1 MASDCLA
8 RQQALECSRM
18 PDFSGPTPAP
28 DRMPRYAPSS
38 RRLTGFALGLL
49 LLSMGVLA
57 QPESPAAV
65 APPTADQMRAWID
78 QMKEAAR
85 GPFSRIRWFCDD
97 GTVLPPGPG
106 ACHEHGGGVQHGEWN
121 ERTLAMRAAGYHVA
135 TLLAD
140 LKTLDFI
147 GPDAHLDEL
156 REILLEQFL
165 IQNDDGWIFRS
176 ARFYRGALQ
185 AEDEIAGAR
194 SLLLALVEERDW
206 RTPERYLLL
215 REAARLLPIR
225 EEPPAAARARQHAIE
240 ISDRDPGFQNLRIK
254 IHGIPDATDPQRV
267 REYARLQG
275 KPELAEEYE
284 LLAAA
289 LDALYAPQTAI
300 RRLEQLIAESGSR
313 TLKNTL
319 RGAIARMQG
328 TRSLATR
335 LSIAAEYALRL
346 RTLILE
352 SEEFSPPNRVR
363 LLQASLAL
371 EQEVYAVGNQLLE
384 HATGTDRLTRLQWLR
399 SLGMSLA
406 ASGLLSERQWQA
418 LDQQLK
424 VLEQSK
430 QLDAKDYYAALSY
443 LARVPQWAQRALEF
457 QFGRTVEHWSVLTD
471 RAALLVP
478 DRLRGSPLLVY
489 TRVLDVLLNDAQQQ
503 VGVRQTLFDT
513 RVSGGLRALNPGL
526 RRGVLLN
533 APREDE
539 AYRSDGIYILPSTTP
554 ELPPVAGILT
564 RGEGSSLSHV
574 QLLARNLGIP
584 NVVIDEALVARLA
597 PHIGERIVL
606 AVSPRG
612 TVRIAADGPQWDDVF
627 GREALAEDVVIRP
640 NLDKLDLT
648 GTALLPLHALRAA
661 DSGRRVG
668 PKAANLGELTHHYPE
683 AVSPGVAIPFG
694 VFRSLLDRPI
704 APDGPSLF
712 EWMRAEYARL
722 RVLDDPAVRAS
733 ETRLLLARIRHWIAN
748 TDPGEEFRA
757 QLRAAMQQTFGD
769 PDTVGVFVRSDTN
782 VEDLP
787 GFTGAGLN
795 LTVPNVVGFE
805 AVVQAIRK
813 VWASPFSE
821 RAYAWRQ
828 AHMEQPEHVYPSV
841 LLLKTF
847 ASEKSGVLV
856 TADLDSGDRGWLS
869 IASSEGV
876 GGAVEGQAAE
886 ELRVHRDTGE
896 VRLLAQASAPLRA
909 EPDAT
914 GGIVKRP
921 ASGRDTVLLPA
932 EIERL
937 RLLADDVERRF
948 PMPEVEH
955 GLRAP
960 ADIEFGFRHGQL
972 ALFQIRPFV
981 ESPRARRSQYLIDMD
996 SVGGNGAGGAM
1007 IELRAVPQE

>member
-1 MASDCLA
+1 M
-8 RQQALECSRM
+8 SR
-18 PDFSGPTPAP
+18 
-28 DRMPRYAPSS
+28 YVPSS
-38 RRLTGFALGLL
+38 RLTGFALGLL
-49 LLSMGVLA
+49 LCAGALA
-57 QPESPAAV
+57 QPEPPAA
-65 APPTADQMRAWID
+65 APPPAAEQMRAWIE
-78 QMKEAAR
+78 QMKEAPR

-97 GTVLPPGPG
+97 GTILPPGPG
-106 ACHEHGGGVQHGEWN
+106 ACREHGGGVQHGEWN
-121 ERTLAMRAAGYHVA
+121 ERTLALRAAGYHVA

-140 LKTLDFI
+140 VRTLDFI

-165 IQNDDGWIFRS
+165 IQNDDGWIFRA

-185 AEDEIAGAR
+185 AEDEQAGAR
-194 SLLLALVEERDW
+194 SLLLALVDEHDW

-240 ISDRDPGFQNLRIK
+240 ISERDPGFQNLRIK
-254 IHGIPDATDPQRV
+254 IHGIPDASDPQRV
-267 REYARLQG
+267 RDYARTQG
-275 KPELAEEYE
+275 KPELAAEYAA
-284 LLAAA
+284 LAED

-300 RRLEQLIAESGSR
+300 LRLERLIAESGSR

-319 RGAIARMQG
+319 REAIARMQA
-328 TRSLATR
+328 TRNLATR
-335 LSIAAEYALRL
+335 MDIAADYALRL
-346 RTLILE
+346 RALIL
-352 SEEFSPPNRVR
+352 SEDEFSPPNRVR
-363 LLQASLAL
+363 LLQAGLAL
-371 EQEVYAVGNQLLE
+371 EQEVFALGNQLLE
-384 HATGTDRLTRLQWLR
+384 HTAGTDRLTRLRWLR

-418 LDQQLK
+418 LDRELA
-424 VLEQSK
+424 VLERPQP
-430 QLDAKDYYAALSY
+430 LGAEDYYAALRY

-457 QFGRTVEHWSVLTD
+457 QFAPSIEHWSALTD

-489 TRVLDVLLNDAQQQ
+489 TRVLDVLLDDAQRQI
-503 VGVRQTLFDT
+503 GVHQTLFDA

-533 APREDE
+533 APREGE
-539 AYRSDGIYILPSTTP
+539 AFRTDGIYILPSTTP

-584 NVVIDEALVARLA
+584 NVVIDEALIARLA

-612 TVRIAADGPQWDDVF
+612 TVQIAADGPQWDAIF
-627 GREALAEDVVIRP
+627 GREALAEDVMIRP
-640 NLDKLDLT
+640 DIAKLDLAD
-648 GTALLPLHALRAA
+648 TALLPLNALRAA
-661 DSGRRVG
+661 DAGRRVG
-668 PKAANLGELTHHYPE
+668 PKAANLGELAHHYPE
-683 AVSPGVAIPFG
+683 VVNPGVAIPFG
-694 VFRSLLDRPI
+694 VFRALLDRPI

-712 EWMRAEYARL
+712 EWMRVEYARL

-733 ETRLLLARIRHWIAN
+733 ETQLLLERLRHWIAN
-748 TDPGEEFRA
+748 TDPGEDFRTR
-757 QLRAAMQQTFGD
+757 LRAAMQQAFGD

-805 AVVQAIRK
+805 NVLQAIRK
-813 VWASPFSE
+813 VWASPFTE

-847 ASEKSGVLV
+847 AADKSGVLV
-856 TADLDSGDRGWLS
+856 SVDLDSGDRSWLS
-869 IASSEGV
+869 IAANEGV

-886 ELRVHRDTGE
+886 ELRVNRDTGE

-909 EPDAT
+909 EPDAA

-932 EIERL
+932 EIDRL
-937 RLLADDVERRF
+937 RALAEDVQRHF
-948 PMPEVEH
+948 PMPAADN

-960 ADIEFGFRHGQL
+960 ADIEFGFRRGQL

-996 SVGGNGAGGAM
+996 RAGGNGGAAP
-1007 IELRAVPQE
+1007 IDLRTAPVE